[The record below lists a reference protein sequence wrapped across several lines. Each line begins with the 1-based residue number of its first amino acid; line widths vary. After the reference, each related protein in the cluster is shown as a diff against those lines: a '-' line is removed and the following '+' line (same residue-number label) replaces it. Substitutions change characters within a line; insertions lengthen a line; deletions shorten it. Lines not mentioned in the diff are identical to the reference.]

1 MKQHTPACVNASLHA
16 SKSGGNR
23 RLGNSDGP
31 MSDFIRIWK
40 SVKNSLDHAWR
51 AIAVTTGPG
60 AMASYTDGVGIP
72 AHWRDVMATEQHC
85 NWCYHTAN
93 CPVKKLALC

>member
-1 MKQHTPACVNASLHA
+1 
-16 SKSGGNR
+16 
-23 RLGNSDGP
+23 

-51 AIAVTTGPG
+51 AIAVAACSPE
-60 AMASYTDGVGIP
+60 AIVFHTDGVGIP
-72 AHWRDVMATEQHC
+72 AHWRGVMATEQHC

-93 CPVKKLALC
+93 CPVKKTCSVLIVSAAQNFKAYACL

>member
-1 MKQHTPACVNASLHA
+1 
-16 SKSGGNR
+16 
-23 RLGNSDGP
+23 

-51 AIAVTTGPG
+51 AIAVAACGPG
-60 AMASYTDGVGIP
+60 AMASHTDGVGMP
-72 AHWRDVMATEQHC
+72 ADWRGVMATEQH
-85 NWCYHTAN
+85 WCYHTAN